1 MDTEIQSPGI
11 IDANSIIGDDKDFL
25 DSRSL
30 FIHCYQQPPSMMW
43 VDKTDNKKILEYIK
57 KEYGDAIGGIY
68 QYSEFNR
75 KKKAIEFY
83 RTIVLLADN
92 CMLELAHGYCQI
104 LYTHGIIR

>member
-57 KEYGDAIGGIY
+57 KEYGDAIGGILPVFRI
-68 QYSEFNR
+68 QQKEESHR
-75 KKKAIEFY
+75 
-83 RTIVLLADN
+83 
-92 CMLELAHGYCQI
+92 I
-104 LYTHGIIR
+104 LPDDCPAGG